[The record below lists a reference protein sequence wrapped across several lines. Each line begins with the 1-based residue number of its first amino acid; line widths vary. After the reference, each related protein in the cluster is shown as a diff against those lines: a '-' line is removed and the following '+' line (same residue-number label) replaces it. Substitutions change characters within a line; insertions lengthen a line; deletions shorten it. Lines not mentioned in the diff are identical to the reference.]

1 MTCLQ
6 PFELGIQ
13 GKPAQPGR
21 EASNDHR
28 AASLAEAQ
36 PTNAPE
42 CNCAA
47 RDVLHEIR
55 CAIYDAPVPQPTSEG
70 LLLAE
75 AAEIIDRA
83 LVAEDPDEWTADGLA
98 VMEKLRSWAIG
109 EAKADARAEIAK
121 LKAVV
126 NAAAALVDQ
135 WEAQH
140 NCPDCEAK
148 AEAMG
153 GRCDPTCDICLE
165 RWAVAHD
172 AYDDARSSR
181 EGVKP

>member
-1 MTCLQ
+1 MKHVRVTKRGDRGFHQYGAESTLRVLADKGT
-6 PFELGIQ
+6 PLESMM
-13 GKPAQPGR
+13 
-21 EASNDHR
+21 ASD
-28 AASLAEAQ
+28 
-36 PTNAPE
+36 
-42 CNCAA
+42 
-47 RDVLHEIR
+47 
-55 CAIYDAPVPQPTSEG
+55 
-70 LLLAE
+70 LLA
-75 AAEIIDRA
+75 
-83 LVAEDPDEWTADGLA
+83 
-98 VMEKLRSWAIG
+98 
-109 EAKADARAEIAK
+109 ARAEIAK

-181 EGVKP
+181 ERGEAMTSRERPAWPSRG